1 MLHFCDRTL
10 FIIKNDK
17 SEQGNTNM
25 QLAIR
30 YFTKSKKGNTEKIA
44 KHIEAKLDVTAL
56 DITNPLDEEVDTL
69 LLVNAMYAANID
81 KKIKEFLKNNKDK
94 SKNLININSS
104 ASGASTYKKV
114 KKVCDKYNIPISD
127 KEFHTVASWIFMNK
141 GRPNEED
148 FKRLDAFLDEIR

>member
-1 MLHFCDRTL
+1 MP
-10 FIIKNDK
+10 
-17 SEQGNTNM
+17 
-25 QLAIR
+25 LAIR
-30 YFTKSKKGNTEKIA
+30 YFTKSKTGNTVKIA
-44 KHIEAKLDVTAL
+44 KHIEAKLDVAAL

-94 SKNLININSS
+94 IKNLININSS